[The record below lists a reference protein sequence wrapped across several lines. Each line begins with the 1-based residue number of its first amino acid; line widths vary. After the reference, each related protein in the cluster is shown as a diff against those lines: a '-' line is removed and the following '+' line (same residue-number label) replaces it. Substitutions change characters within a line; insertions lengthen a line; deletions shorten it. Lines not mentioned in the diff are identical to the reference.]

1 MTEKKRIEEIIDII
15 EANKERVN
23 IEEIE
28 ITDKSGS
35 KIKVKLQ
42 SPKQFIEATPH
53 ISAPAPISPSIPE
66 EKVTGHIIKSPMVGT
81 AYLTPSPEDPPFI
94 KVGQRIEAGQTI
106 CLIEAMKMFNKIQAD
121 KGGVVKEILI
131 SSNQAVE
138 FDQALIIIGDA

>member
-15 EANKERVN
+15 EANKDRVN

-42 SPKQFIEATPH
+42 ANQKLVEIP
-53 ISAPAPISPSIPE
+53 APAAIAPQPE
-66 EKVTGHIIKSPMVGT
+66 NKKPEPTGHIIKSPMVGT

-94 KVGQRIEAGQTI
+94 KVGQHITDGQTI

-121 KGGVVKEILI
+121 KSGVVKEILI
-131 SSNQAVE
+131 NSGEAIE